1 MRSGAEQAEHK
12 TFASLEDRFYTA
24 GQQQTR
30 KGKFEE

>member
-1 MRSGAEQAEHK
+1 MRSGAEHK

-24 GQQQTR
+24 GQQQAR